1 MYIHESTHKLYHLCV
16 TTEKFCC
23 NLFIEF
29 YVYEYGIVLKLI
41 SFYKNSLYGLIC
53 FKCHGLV
60 ILKPC
65 IVTFIVEGPFWISA
79 QGAKIF
85 PKV

>member
-1 MYIHESTHKLYHLCV
+1 MCV

-29 YVYEYGIVLKLI
+29 YVYEYGIVLKRFHFI
-41 SFYKNSLYGLIC
+41 KTLYMVRYA
-53 FKCHGLV
+53 FKCRGLV